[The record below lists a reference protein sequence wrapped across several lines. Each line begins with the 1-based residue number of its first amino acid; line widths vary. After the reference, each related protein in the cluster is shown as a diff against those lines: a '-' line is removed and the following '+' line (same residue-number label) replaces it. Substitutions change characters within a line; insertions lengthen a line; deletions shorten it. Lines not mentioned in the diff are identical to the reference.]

1 MTGEIV
7 GIALAAVL
15 FALFGALRPADRPGR
30 GGCGGCAHGDGR
42 DCGAACPLLEDL
54 RRSPRT

>member
-15 FALFGALRPADRPGR
+15 FALFGALRPADRPEA
-30 GGCGGCAHGDGR
+30 GGCGGCSHGDGGE
-42 DCGAACPLLEDL
+42 CGAACPLLRDL
-54 RRSPRT
+54 

>member
-7 GIALAAVL
+7 GIALVAVL
-15 FALFGALRPADRPGR
+15 WVLFGVAHPADRPEG

-42 DCGAACPLLEDL
+42 ECGATCPLLRD
-54 RRSPRT
+54 P